1 MSKRIFDL
9 FFSFTAIVIL
19 TPVFLIISILI
30 KITMPGTVFFIQER
44 VGEKGRIFK
53 LLKFR
58 SMRNNE
64 CSNANFEPGNVSRIT
79 KTGKFLRKT
88 KLDELPQLF
97 NVLIGDMS
105 IVGPRPEVKKWTE
118 IFPER
123 WTIIHSVKPGITDNA
138 SIEFRNEEEL
148 LNQASDPEEF
158 YRETI
163 LPRKLALYEDYL
175 INQTLW
181 GDILIIIRT
190 IKSVVFK

>member
-9 FFSFTAIVIL
+9 FFSLIVIVIL
-19 TPVFLIISILI
+19 IPVYLIIALLI
-30 KITMPGTVFFIQER
+30 KITMKGTVFFIQER
-44 VGEKGRIFK
+44 VGGKGRIFK

-64 CSNANFEPGNVSRIT
+64 SSNANFEPGNVSRIT

-123 WTIIHSVKPGITDNA
+123 WTVIQSLKPGITDNA

-148 LNQASDPEEF
+148 LRQASDPEEF
-158 YRETI
+158 YREDI

-175 INQTLW
+175 NNHTFW